1 MSVVVPSPQ
10 LTVMPVTV
18 VGLETAKC
26 TVTCSPVFAGS
37 GIMPDMLTEG
47 LRLLV
52 QMFVL
57 FSLRARVASAVPSV
71 PPLIVNWAL
80 APTNIPDIWSVT
92 NPTVDTVLGLV
103 IVMLRKL
110 TVLIVPSSVLVV
122 VMLIVGE

>member
-1 MSVVVPSPQ
+1 M
-10 LTVMPVTV
+10 TVIPDTV
-18 VGLETAKC
+18 VELDTVKY
-26 TVTCSPVFAGS
+26 TVTCCPVVAGF
-37 GIMPDMLTEG
+37 GVMPMIATEG
-47 LRLLV
+47 LELVV

-103 IVMLRKL
+103 MVMLRKL
-110 TVLIVPSSVLVV
+110 TVLIVPSSILVV